1 MEPVLVLDW
10 AQIEHP
16 MLNATFRDLGAVI
29 GRLACALEDGP
40 YLLGADY
47 SSVDLLLS
55 SPFQAMSDALPQE
68 PSVRAWI
75 ERCAARPAVTAA
87 MGRRAA

>member
-1 MEPVLVLDW
+1 M
-10 AQIEHP
+10 
-16 MLNATFRDLGAVI
+16 
-29 GRLACALEDGP
+29 GRLASALEDET

-47 SSVDLLLS
+47 SAVDLLLS

-75 ERCAARPAVTAA
+75 ERCATRPAVMAA
-87 MGRRAA
+87 AGRRAA